1 MPRNQEDTITPADF
15 ANYTPEQQDAIL
27 EFKEHENYW
36 KSCLGGST
44 DSRLLKFTVLH
55 IIVVSLLIFS
65 AVGLSRAE
73 DCETTALY
81 QSLLTFLLGL
91 IINTKPPKYC

>member
-1 MPRNQEDTITPADF
+1 MPRNNEDQITPADF
-15 ANYTPEQQDAIL
+15 ANYSPQQQEAII

-55 IIVVSLLIFS
+55 VIVVSLLIFS
-65 AVGLSRAE
+65 AVGLSRATS
-73 DCETTALY
+73 CEETSLY

-91 IINTKPPKYC
+91 IINTKE

>member
-1 MPRNQEDTITPADF
+1 MPSNQEAELTPADF
-15 ANYTPEQQDAIL
+15 ANYTQEQQEAIL
-27 EFKEHENYW
+27 EFKEHENQW

-44 DSRLLKFTVLH
+44 DSRLLKYTVLH
-55 IIVVSLLIFS
+55 VIVISLLIFS
-65 AVGLSRAE
+65 AVGLSKAK

-91 IINTKPPKYC
+91 IINTKE